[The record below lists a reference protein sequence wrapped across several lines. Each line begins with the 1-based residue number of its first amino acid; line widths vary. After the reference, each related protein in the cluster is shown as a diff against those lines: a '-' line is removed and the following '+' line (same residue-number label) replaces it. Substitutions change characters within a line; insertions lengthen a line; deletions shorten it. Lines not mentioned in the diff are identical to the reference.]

1 MDESTTPLIQ
11 MVTFNEKLN
20 PYVETLGEIFLFFFM
35 CSRVKIFWR
44 RFDFFWRIWKNV
56 LYGESF

>member
-1 MDESTTPLIQ
+1 MDESTTTLIQ
-11 MVTFNEKLN
+11 MLTFNEKLN
-20 PYVETLGEIFLFFFM
+20 PYVETLSEIFLFFFM
-35 CSRVKIFWR
+35 CSREKIFLR